1 MIGRRM
7 SDKLLESQTLKFYQW
22 EGDVKVSTSTYI
34 YDNENIHHENYER
47 HSILLIYCLR
57 KELKNKDDIILIF
70 LSFCIDFQYFTT
82 YFSAYFLASFTPF
95 SLTHSLPFSLP
106 HRYY

>member
-34 YDNENIHHENYER
+34 YVNE
-47 HSILLIYCLR
+47 
-57 KELKNKDDIILIF
+57 IIMRIMKYVIF
-70 LSFCIDFQYFTT
+70 Y
-82 YFSAYFLASFTPF
+82 
-95 SLTHSLPFSLP
+95 
-106 HRYY
+106 